1 MLLISNV
8 PSKLLVNLTS
18 KLMIKLMFKATQCEI
33 KVDKSNYHQK
43 KNICLNFKILSED
56 IPTVSLLKI
65 LRGPFKNQLLL

>member
-1 MLLISNV
+1 
-8 PSKLLVNLTS
+8 
-18 KLMIKLMFKATQCEI
+18 MIKLMFKATQCEI